1 MWQTVARDRFWQVHL
16 DSWYENNIK
25 NRSFESSL
33 SDTLFCNDRS
43 VYSGTGTGT
52 TNTYYDT
59 YNRIKNTH
67 IPTLKCSQKND
78 RFTVSD
84 STNGNANLI
93 YPIGLINSD
102 ELMCFGKIYNSLS
115 FTTDYYSMSPMNFIS
130 NSAIIVAISGNYLS
144 EGPVADNEE
153 VKPVINIS
161 NDAIQ
166 TMTGSGT
173 SSDPFVVH

>member
-1 MWQTVARDRFWQVHL
+1 
-16 DSWYENNIK
+16 
-25 NRSFESSL
+25 
-33 SDTLFCNDRS
+33 
-43 VYSGTGTGT
+43 
-52 TNTYYDT
+52 
-59 YNRIKNTH
+59 
-67 IPTLKCSQKND
+67 
-78 RFTVSD
+78 
-84 STNGNANLI
+84 
-93 YPIGLINSD
+93 
-102 ELMCFGKIYNSLS
+102 MCFGKIYNSLS